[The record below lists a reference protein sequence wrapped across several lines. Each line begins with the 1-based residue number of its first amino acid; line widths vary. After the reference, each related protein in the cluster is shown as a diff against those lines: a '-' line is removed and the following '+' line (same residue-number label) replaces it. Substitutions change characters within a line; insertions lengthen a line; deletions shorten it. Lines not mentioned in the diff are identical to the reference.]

1 MQVTPKQTLTEDR
14 LNDLGSAFADCVQ
27 ESFKDTLPKAKI
39 TVYMRTPKYDDKG
52 NMSSAFKYDISD
64 DTVDEETCKELMDL
78 QYEPLR
84 QCFLNKISPNTG
96 RDPGRNWVGYFGH
109 VFSLGEVPDSES
121 DEELTELFSLD
132 ESQWIEIIKFAQKK
146 NWYSK
151 IEIIGGAVIRT
162 IIQISVSEMWEL
174 LKAHLS
180 EGTLSA
186 DDHLNNLIE
195 KFKDLPLEEVL
206 EEILEEIRKNM
217 GGFFL

>member
-1 MQVTPKQTLTEDR
+1 MKVTPKQTLTEDR

-52 NMSSAFKYDISD
+52 NMSSTFKYDISD
-64 DTVDEETCKELMDL
+64 DTVDEETCKELMDI

-96 RDPGRNWVGYFGH
+96 REPGRNWVGYFGH
-109 VFSLGEVPDSES
+109 VLSLGEVPDSES

-132 ESQWIEIIKFAQKK
+132 ESQWIEIIEFAQKK

-151 IEIIGGAVIRT
+151 FEIIGGVVRQA
-162 IIQISVSEMWEL
+162 IIQISVRELWGL

-180 EGTLSA
+180 ENTESG
-186 DDHLNNLIE
+186 DDHSTDLIE
-195 KFKDLPLEEVL
+195 KIKDLPIEEFLEEL
-206 EEILEEIRKNM
+206 RKHLGDFIL
-217 GGFFL
+217 